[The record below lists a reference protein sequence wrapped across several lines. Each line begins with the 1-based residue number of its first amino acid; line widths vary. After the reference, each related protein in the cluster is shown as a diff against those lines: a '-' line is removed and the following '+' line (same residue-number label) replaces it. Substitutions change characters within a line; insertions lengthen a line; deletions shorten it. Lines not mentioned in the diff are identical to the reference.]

1 MNEIIKISMKL
12 EVNKE
17 LKEVGIKFEQA
28 IREDIEDLMSSKE
41 IHMVRENLEN
51 ICEIVSNAI
60 RRDVEDV
67 SNISDE
73 LNKKINACQ
82 TIEELFELA
91 LDAFLKNK

>member
-1 MNEIIKISMKL
+1 MKEIIKINMKL
-12 EVNKE
+12 EANEE
-17 LKEVGIKFEQA
+17 LKEARIKFEQA

-51 ICEIVSNAI
+51 ICRIVSNAI
-60 RRDVEDV
+60 NRDIEEMSD
-67 SNISDE
+67 ISDE
-73 LNKKINACQ
+73 LNEKIKACQ

>member
-1 MNEIIKISMKL
+1 MKEIIKISMKL